1 VGEKFPGPTCGVTN
15 PTYNDCGTSSLQ
27 CSPRP
32 GPICGST
39 RPASQP
45 RGVISIDTVVFDE
58 ATILPFLRSVAHAKS
73 MQGHVKS
80 RMQTYDQSGVL
91 NFIYTVLWW
100 KGKPVTFDVDLGD
113 QKIIEAETAKGTR
126 ELQESFVI
134 HACKGPASVMQFLAA
149 QENIRAVCLN
159 SVNQVFLDVQELT
172 NEVITET
179 QRGIFKL
186 AAIKAASTITLKT
199 AGLFAAGAP
208 AFLIDLG
215 YDATL
220 EVIQDWDK
228 AEGAELIGV
237 ATKEAAKDT
246 AQEGVKR
253 MAEKGEDILEGEA
266 ETNAKRA
273 SWLSKRVAEEEAKLG
288 KKVRADLLRK
298 YGRDSRRL
306 AGATQAATRAKWGAR
321 ALSSVKFLF
330 FAKDLYDAIHGM
342 KEDIHRA
349 GGTGYSFLGG

>member
-1 VGEKFPGPTCGVTN
+1 M
-15 PTYNDCGTSSLQ
+15 
-27 CSPRP
+27 R
-32 GPICGST
+32 
-39 RPASQP
+39 
-45 RGVISIDTVVFDE
+45 
-58 ATILPFLRSVAHAKS
+58 
-73 MQGHVKS
+73 
-80 RMQTYDQSGVL
+80 TYDQSSVL

-113 QKIIEAETAKGTR
+113 QKVIEAETEKGAR
-126 ELQESFVI
+126 DLQELFVT
-134 HACKGPASVMQFLAA
+134 HASKGPASVMRFLAA
-149 QENIRAVCLN
+149 QENIREFCLN
-159 SVNQVFLDVQELT
+159 SVNQIFLDVQELT
-172 NEVITET
+172 NEVIAET

-186 AAIKAASTITLKT
+186 SAIKAASTITLKT
-199 AGLFAAGAP
+199 AGLFAVGAP

-237 ATKEAAKDT
+237 ATKEAANDT

-253 MAEKGEDILEGEA
+253 VAEKGEEILEGEA
-266 ETNAKRA
+266 EAAEKKA
-273 SWLSKRVAEEEAKLG
+273 SWLSKRVAQEEAKLG

-306 AGATQAATRAKWGAR
+306 ARAAQASSRARWGAR

-330 FAKDLYDAIHGM
+330 FAKDLYDAVQGM
-342 KEDIHRA
+342 TEDIHRA